1 MTSLAIYVRL
11 EAKPGKEQEV
21 ADLLKQA
28 RRLVMD
34 EPHTVA
40 WFALRLAPSSFAIFD
55 AFDDERGREAHIQG
69 RVAAALIQKAPE
81 LFANSIEIVKV
92 GVVADK
98 LPG

>member
-34 EPHTVA
+34 EPGTVA
-40 WFALRLAPSSFAIFD
+40 WFALRLGPSSFAIFD
-55 AFDDERGREAHIQG
+55 AFDDEQGREAHLQG

>member
-34 EPHTVA
+34 EPDTVA
-40 WFALRLAPSSFAIFD
+40 WFALRLGPSSFAIFD

>member
-34 EPHTVA
+34 EPGTVA
-40 WFALRLAPSSFAIFD
+40 WFALRLGPSSFAIFD

-98 LPG
+98 LPR